1 MSAWF
6 EQPVEGAAAAPP
18 PLCERVAQVAT
29 AELLP
34 LVRSIDEGH
43 YPERVLRRLGEVGA
57 FSPHASAP
65 DGLFP
70 AIEAMAAVGRHCLST
85 AFCVWC
91 QDTFAWYLANTGNLE
106 LRERLLGGAR
116 GGSVLGGTGLSNPM
130 KATCG
135 IEPMRLVGRE
145 VPGGFVVSG
154 TLPWVSNLG
163 PDHHF
168 GTAFQVEG
176 EDRQVMALV
185 DCSLP
190 GIRLG
195 GAARFLALDG
205 TRTFSVGFREVFI
218 PRALVLAD
226 PAAPF
231 IARVKAG
238 FILLQTGMALGA
250 IRGCVDVMLKA
261 DETQEHV
268 NRFLEDRPPLFLE
281 ALEGLEAEIA
291 GPLPDAV
298 RDLAR
303 VRAPRAGG
311 AALRERVV
319 AAGGAGGAVAC
330 RRAGLPRRRRRATE
344 AAGSVLRRHRHPG
357 NQAPA
362 QGARLDG
369 LKGRR
374 ARRGTPARR
383 AAPFPAPLRAP
394 TLQPGGVP

>member
-1 MSAWF
+1 MSAWC
-6 EQPVEGAAAAPP
+6 EQPVEGAAAAPA
-18 PLCERVAQVAT
+18 PLCERVAQVASD
-29 AELLP
+29 ELLP

-57 FSPHASAP
+57 FSPHASDP
-65 DGLFP
+65 GGLFQ

-91 QDTFAWYLANTGNLE
+91 QDTFAWYLANTGNRE
-106 LRERLLGGAR
+106 LRERLLPGAR
-116 GGSVLGGTGLSNPM
+116 TGGVLGGTGLSNPM

-135 IEPMRLVGRE
+135 IEAMRLVGRE

-163 PDHHF
+163 PEHHF

-205 TRTFSVGFREVFI
+205 TRTFSVGFREVFV

-281 ALEGLEAEIA
+281 ALDGLEAEIA
-291 GPLPDAV
+291 QLSKTPFETSREYERRVLETRLSASEWTLRSAQAALLHAGA
-298 RDLAR
+298 RGYLA
-303 VRAPRAGG
+303 G
-311 AALRERVV
+311 AAAQRKLREAFFV
-319 AAGGAGGAVAC
+319 AIVT
-330 RRAGLPRRRRRATE
+330 PATKH
-344 AAGSVLRRHRHPG
+344 LRRELASMG
-357 NQAPA
+357 
-362 QGARLDG
+362 
-369 LKGRR
+369 
-374 ARRGTPARR
+374 
-383 AAPFPAPLRAP
+383 
-394 TLQPGGVP
+394 

>member
-6 EQPVEGAAAAPP
+6 EQPLEGTAAAPP
-18 PLCERVAQVAT
+18 PLAERVARVAG

-34 LVRSIDEGH
+34 LVRRIDEGH

-57 FSPHASAP
+57 FSQHVSF
-65 DGLFP
+65 GEGIFP
-70 AIEAMAAVGRHCLST
+70 AIAAMAAVGRHCLAT

-91 QDTFAWYLANTGNLE
+91 QDTFAWYLGNTENRE
-106 LRERLLGGAR
+106 LRERLLEGAR
-116 GGSVLGGTGLSNPM
+116 SGSVLGGTGLSNPM

-145 VPGGFVVSG
+145 VPGGFVVNG

-163 PDHHF
+163 PQHHF

-205 TRTFSVGFREVFI
+205 TRTFSVGFRDVFV

-238 FILLQTGMALGA
+238 FILLQTGMALGV
-250 IRGCVDVMLKA
+250 IRGCVDVMARA

-268 NRFLEDRPPLFLE
+268 NRFLPDRPPLFLE

-291 GPLPDAV
+291 DLSRTPFETS
-298 RDLAR
+298 RDYERRVLQARLSASEWSLRAAQAALLHAGARGYLA
-303 VRAPRAGG
+303 G
-311 AALRERVV
+311 AAAQRKLREAFFV
-319 AAGGAGGAVAC
+319 AIV
-330 RRAGLPRRRRRATE
+330 
-344 AAGSVLRRHRHPG
+344 
-357 NQAPA
+357 
-362 QGARLDG
+362 
-369 LKGRR
+369 
-374 ARRGTPARR
+374 TPATKH
-383 AAPFPAPLRAP
+383 LRKELASR
-394 TLQPGGVP
+394 G